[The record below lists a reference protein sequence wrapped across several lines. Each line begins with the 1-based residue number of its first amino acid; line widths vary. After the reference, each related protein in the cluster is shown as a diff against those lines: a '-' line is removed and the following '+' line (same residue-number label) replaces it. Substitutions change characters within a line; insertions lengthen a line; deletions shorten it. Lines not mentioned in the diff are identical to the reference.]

1 MPRGGDALA
10 LLRIRARTHQAAPL
24 SWSIDLGTRK
34 PYDTAPLLEFACREA
49 RELRLCHDQRVNA
62 HRCKPGLEISR
73 LDDFVASLHQLLHDR
88 RWQAGRTGNGPPSG
102 QVESWKALLVQR
114 LHAWRR
120 R

>member
-34 PYDTAPLLEFACREA
+34 PDDTAPLLEFACREA

-73 LDDFVASLHQLLHDR
+73 LDDFVASFGAALQDMLEHLLLQIER
-88 RWQAGRTGNGPPSG
+88 FVEARTSIEADLTN
-102 QVESWKALLVQR
+102 VAR
-114 LHAWRR
+114 F
-120 R
+120 